1 MHKKLL
7 IALVLAAPV
16 MAVQAQPSPAKK
28 ALVARIL
35 KVQQPGIEGMSRSM
49 AERPAIALM
58 DRAGPALTER
68 VAADKREAVGKEIQ
82 ADVKKYLDE
91 AVPLVTSRAVKLAP
105 TTVGP
110 FLEEKFTEEELK
122 QVAAFLESPAINK
135 FQQLSGDMQKVL
147 LEKVVADTKGVIEP
161 KVVALEQSVSKR
173 LGIVTPSAAPSTAP
187 AAAPK

>member
-1 MHKKLL
+1 MHKKLPKL
-7 IALVLAAPV
+7 FFAILLALPV
-16 MAVQAQPSPAKK
+16 MAVQAQSTPAKK

-49 AERPAIALM
+49 AEGPAIALL
-58 DRAGPALTER
+58 DRAGSALTAR

-135 FQQLSGDMQKVL
+135 FQQLSGEMQKVL
-147 LEKVVADTKGVIEP
+147 LEKVVADTKGVIDP

-173 LGIVTPSAAPSTAP
+173 LGIVAP
-187 AAAPK
+187 ASTPK

>member
-1 MHKKLL
+1 MLKKFPKLL
-7 IALVLAAPV
+7 IAIFLALPV
-16 MAVQAQPSPAKK
+16 VVVHAQSSPAKK

-35 KVQQPGIEGMSRSM
+35 KVQQPGIEGMSRAM
-49 AERPAIALM
+49 VERPAISLM
-58 DRAGPALTER
+58 DRAGSALTER

-91 AVPLVTSRAVKLAP
+91 AVPLVSSRAVKLAP
-105 TTVGP
+105 TTVGT

-135 FQQLSGDMQKVL
+135 FQQLSGEMQKVL
-147 LEKVVADTKGVIEP
+147 MEKLLADTKGVIEP

-173 LGIVTPSAAPSTAP
+173 LGVVTP

>member
-1 MHKKLL
+1 MHQKLF
-7 IALVLAAPV
+7 IALILALPV
-16 MAVQAQPSPAKK
+16 MAVQAQSTPAKK

-35 KVQQPGIEGMSRSM
+35 KVQQPAIEGMSRSM

-91 AVPLVTSRAVKLAP
+91 AVPLVTSRAVRLAP

-122 QVAAFLESPAINK
+122 QVAAFLESPAISK
-135 FQQLSGDMQKVL
+135 FQQLSGEMQKVL
-147 LEKVVADTKGVIEP
+147 FEKVITDTKGVIEP
-161 KVVALEQSVSKR
+161 KLVVLEQSVSKR
-173 LGIVTPSAAPSTAP
+173 LGIVAP

>member
-1 MHKKLL
+1 MHQKLF
-7 IALVLAAPV
+7 IALILALPV
-16 MAVQAQPSPAKK
+16 MAVQAQSTPAKK

-35 KVQQPGIEGMSRSM
+35 KVQQPAIEGMSRSM

-91 AVPLVTSRAVKLAP
+91 AVPLVTSRAVRLAP

-122 QVAAFLESPAINK
+122 QVAAFLESPAISK
-135 FQQLSGDMQKVL
+135 FQQLSGEMQKVL
-147 LEKVVADTKGVIEP
+147 FEKVINDTKGVIEP
-161 KVVALEQSVSKR
+161 KLVVLEQSVSKR
-173 LGIVTPSAAPSTAP
+173 LGINAP

>member
-1 MHKKLL
+1 MHKKFPKLLFAIL
-7 IALVLAAPV
+7 IALPV
-16 MAVQAQPSPAKK
+16 MAVQAQSTPAKK

-49 AERPAIALM
+49 VERPAVALM

-68 VAADKREAVGKEIQ
+68 VAADKRDAIAKEIQ

-91 AVPLVTSRAVKLAP
+91 AVPLVTSRAVRLAP
-105 TTVGP
+105 STIGSL
-110 FLEEKFTEEELK
+110 LEEKFTEDELK
-122 QVAAFLESPAINK
+122 QVTTFLESPAFNK
-135 FQQLSGDMQKVL
+135 YQQLTGEMQKVL
-147 LEKVVADTKGVIEP
+147 AEKLLTDTRSVIDP

-173 LGIVTPSAAPSTAP
+173 LGIVTP

>member
-1 MHKKLL
+1 MHKTLFIALL
-7 IALVLAAPV
+7 IALPVVAAH
-16 MAVQAQPSPAKK
+16 AQSTPAKK

-35 KVQQPGIEGMSRSM
+35 KVQQPAIEGLSRSM
-49 AERPAIALM
+49 AEGPAIALM

-68 VAADKREAVGKEIQ
+68 VAADKREVVSKEIQ

-91 AVPLVTSRAVKLAP
+91 AVPLVKSRAVRLAP

-135 FQQLSGDMQKVL
+135 FQQLSGEMQKLL
-147 LEKVVADTKGVIEP
+147 LEKVVADTKGVIDP
-161 KVVALEQSVSKR
+161 KVVALEQSVAKR
-173 LGIVTPSAAPSTAP
+173 LGIVAP
-187 AAAPK
+187 AASLK

>member
-7 IALVLAAPV
+7 IALLLALPV
-16 MAVQAQPSPAKK
+16 MAAQAQSTPAKK

-58 DRAGPALTER
+58 DRAGAVLTER
-68 VAADKREAVGKEIQ
+68 VAADKRDAVAKDIQ

-105 TTVGP
+105 TALGP
-110 FLEEKFTEEELK
+110 TRE
-122 QVAAFLESPAINK
+122 A
-135 FQQLSGDMQKVL
+135 
-147 LEKVVADTKGVIEP
+147 
-161 KVVALEQSVSKR
+161 
-173 LGIVTPSAAPSTAP
+173 
-187 AAAPK
+187 

>member
-7 IALVLAAPV
+7 ITLLLALPV
-16 MAVQAQPSPAKK
+16 MAAQAQSTPAKK

-58 DRAGPALTER
+58 DRAGPVLAER
-68 VAADKREAVGKEIQ
+68 IPADKRDAVAKEIQ
-82 ADVKKYLDE
+82 ADVKKYLDD

-110 FLEEKFTEEELK
+110 LLEEKFTEEELK

-135 FQQLSGDMQKVL
+135 FQQLSGEMQKVL
-147 LEKVVADTKGVIEP
+147 LEKVVADTKSVIEP
-161 KVVALEQSVSKR
+161 KVVALEQSVTKR
-173 LGIVTPSAAPSTAP
+173 LGITAP
-187 AAAPK
+187 AAPK

>member
-1 MHKKLL
+1 MHKKLIIALL
-7 IALVLAAPV
+7 IALPVAA
-16 MAVQAQPSPAKK
+16 AHAQPSPAKK

-35 KVQQPGIEGMSRSM
+35 KVQQPGIEGLSRSM
-49 AERPAIALM
+49 AERPAIALIE
-58 DRAGPALTER
+58 RAGAVLPER
-68 VAADKREAVGKEIQ
+68 VAADKRDAVGKEIQ

-91 AVPLVTSRAVKLAP
+91 AVPLVTSRAVRLAP

-110 FLEEKFTEEELK
+110 FLEENFTEDELK

-147 LEKVVADTKGVIEP
+147 LEKVVAETKGVIDQ

-173 LGIVTPSAAPSTAP
+173 LGIVAP

>member
-1 MHKKLL
+1 MHKKFPKLLFAIL
-7 IALVLAAPV
+7 IALPV
-16 MAVQAQPSPAKK
+16 MAVQAQSTPAKK

-49 AERPAIALM
+49 AERPAIDLM

-68 VAADKREAVGKEIQ
+68 VAADKRDAIAKEIQ

-105 TTVGP
+105 TTVGS

-135 FQQLSGDMQKVL
+135 FQQLSGEMQKVL
-147 LEKVVADTKGVIEP
+147 LEKVVVDTKGVIEP
-161 KVVALEQSVSKR
+161 KVVALEQAVSKR
-173 LGIVTPSAAPSTAP
+173 LGIVAP
-187 AAAPK
+187 ASAPK

>member
-1 MHKKLL
+1 MYKKLL
-7 IALVLAAPV
+7 IALLLALPV

-58 DRAGPALTER
+58 DRAGAVLSQSVP
-68 VAADKREAVGKEIQ
+68 ADKRDAVAKEIQ

-91 AVPLVTSRAVKLAP
+91 AVPLVSSRAVKLAP

-110 FLEEKFTEEELK
+110 LLEEKFTEEELK

-135 FQQLSGDMQKVL
+135 FQQLSGEMQKVL

-161 KVVALEQSVSKR
+161 KVVALEQSVTKR
-173 LGIVTPSAAPSTAP
+173 LSNATP
-187 AAAPK
+187 AAPK